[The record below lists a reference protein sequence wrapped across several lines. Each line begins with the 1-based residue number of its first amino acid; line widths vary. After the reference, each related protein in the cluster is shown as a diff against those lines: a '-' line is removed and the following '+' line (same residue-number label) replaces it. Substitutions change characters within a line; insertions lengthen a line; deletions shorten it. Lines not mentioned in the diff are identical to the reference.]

1 MKIST
6 HEFGP
11 IAVVTL
17 SGEYTAD
24 DVDTFTRVAGE
35 RLKQASR
42 HVVIDCEHLEFID
55 SAGLQSFLRLQEN
68 LGDKGGQLRLA
79 KTDDTV
85 QTILRLTRLELAFD
99 RHDSIENAVRS
110 LR

>member
-1 MKIST
+1 VKIST
-6 HEFGP
+6 QEFGP

-24 DVDTFTRVAGE
+24 DVDAFNRVATE
-35 RLKQASR
+35 RAKPSTM

-55 SAGLQSFLRLQEN
+55 SAGLQSFLRLQEK
-68 LGDKGGQLRLA
+68 LGTRGGQLRLA

-99 RHDSIENAVRS
+99 RHDSIERAVRS